1 MASTNKTPNYNLPQ
15 WVGTDHPT
23 FSEDFNDAFSAIDTA
38 MNSNKTAAESAQ
50 STATAAKST
59 AESAQS
65 TATAAKSTA
74 ESAQSTATTAKSTAE
89 SAQAASANASRVAP
103 MTCDAFDNMYIMV
116 GNQPPEK

>member
-38 MNSNKTAAESAQ
+38 MSTNKTNAESAQ
-50 STATAAKST
+50 TTATA
-59 AESAQS
+59 
-65 TATAAKSTA
+65 
-74 ESAQSTATTAKSTAE
+74 AKSTAE

-116 GNQPPEK
+116 GNQPPEE

>member
-38 MNSNKTAAESAQ
+38 MENNKT
-50 STATAAKST
+50 T
-59 AESAQS
+59 AESAQT
-65 TATAAKSTA
+65 TAT
-74 ESAQSTATTAKSTAE
+74 EAKSTAE

-103 MTCDAFDNMYIMV
+103 MTCDAFDSMYIMV
-116 GNQPPEK
+116 GNQPPED

>member
-38 MNSNKTAAESAQ
+38 MENNKT
-50 STATAAKST
+50 T
-59 AESAQS
+59 AESAQT
-65 TATAAKSTA
+65 TATA
-74 ESAQSTATTAKSTAE
+74 AKSTAE

-116 GNQPPEK
+116 GNQPPED

>member
-38 MNSNKTAAESAQ
+38 MENNKTTAESAQ
-50 STATAAKST
+50 TTATAAKST
-59 AESAQS
+59 AASAQT
-65 TATAAKSTA
+65 TAT
-74 ESAQSTATTAKSTAE
+74 EAKSTAE

-116 GNQPPEK
+116 GNQPPED